1 MVAALESLGAAV
13 FPGPFA
19 ATFLATQVVDA
30 ADRARIASGEAVVSL
45 GSPPLMPFAPVADLF
60 LVVTRDAL
68 HRATPSGAI
77 EPVETLGGEP
87 WGRVVLETGAALRVD
102 DRAWALHDT
111 ALATY
116 AAAAGHALVRATAEH
131 ARARTQFGRPIGDFQ
146 AVAHPLADAKIRL
159 DSAATLARTAAYA
172 WDANAADARPRA
184 AAARLSA
191 TRAGLDAAHTCH
203 QLFGAIG
210 ITTEGPVFHV
220 SRRLRQ
226 LASQPPHPDAARD
239 ALLARHGLAS

>member
-1 MVAALESLGAAV
+1 
-13 FPGPFA
+13 
-19 ATFLATQVVDA
+19 
-30 ADRARIASGEAVVSL
+30 
-45 GSPPLMPFAPVADLF
+45 MPFAPVADLF
-60 LVVTRDAL
+60 LVVSRDTVRL
-68 HRATPSGAI
+68 ATPRGPI
-77 EPVETLGGEP
+77 EPGETLGGEP
-87 WGRVVLETGAALRVD
+87 WGRVALAAGAALAVD

-116 AAAAGHALVRATAEH
+116 AAAAGHALVQATAQH

-172 WDANAADARPRA
+172 WDANASDARPRA

-203 QLFGAIG
+203 QLFGALG
-210 ITTEGPVFHV
+210 ITTAGPVFHV

-226 LASQPPHPDAARD
+226 LASQPPHPDVARD
-239 ALLARHGLAS
+239 VLLARHGLVS